1 MNVALIVL
9 GLGLVVAL
17 ALGLRARHGH
27 VMNLEEWSVGGRSF
41 GIGLVF
47 LLLAGE
53 TYTTFTFLG
62 GSGFAY
68 AQGGPA
74 LYFLANGCLA
84 YVMSYWLLPA
94 VWRYANRERLV
105 SQADF
110 FTRKYGSRNLG
121 VLVSLIGVLAM
132 IPYLVL
138 QLKGMS
144 IIVTETSYGA
154 VSNTAAILVGT
165 LVLTA
170 YVMVSGTHG
179 AAWTAVLKD
188 ILMLG
193 VATFLGLYLPWHYYG
208 GVTPMFRAVQQRNPE
223 FLTLHTPALG
233 VSWFIST
240 VLLTSLG
247 FYMWPHF
254 FAATFSA
261 EHERTLRRNAVIFP
275 LYQLVLL
282 FILFVGFVAVLQVPG
297 LKGTDSDLALLRL
310 SRDTFP
316 PWFVGLI
323 GATGM
328 LTALVPGSMLLTTSA
343 TMLAKN
349 VYGGLRPGTAAPA
362 LLRLAQLLVPVL
374 AAVTLLLTFEG
385 GNTIVALLLLGY
397 AFVTQLFPALIAS
410 LLPRNPVTA
419 WGAAAGMVVGV
430 AVVSYV
436 TVGRRSVASLL
447 PFLPEWAQTLNVGIV
462 ALLANALALALVS
475 TLTRRRPGTGSRATT
490 LFTRPP
496 RPQLQQQR
504 GAGSPGET

>member
-1 MNVALIVL
+1 MNAALVVL
-9 GLGLVVAL
+9 AAGLLVAL

-27 VMNLEEWSVGGRSF
+27 EMNLEQWAVGGRSF
-41 GIGLVF
+41 GVIFVF

-53 TYTTFTFLG
+53 IYTTFTFLG
-62 GSGFAY
+62 GSGFSY
-68 AQGGPA
+68 ANGGPA
-74 LYFLANGCLA
+74 LYILAYGCLA
-84 YVMSYWLLPA
+84 YIMSYWLLPA
-94 VWRYANRERLV
+94 VWRYAKRERLV

-110 FTRKYGSRNLG
+110 FARKYGSRNLG
-121 VLVSLIGVLAM
+121 ILVSLIGVLAM
-132 IPYLVL
+132 IPYLIL

-144 IIVTETSYGA
+144 IIVEETSYGA
-154 VSNTAAILVGT
+154 VGQTAAIIIGT

-170 YVMVSGTHG
+170 YVMVSGIHG

-188 ILMLG
+188 ILILA
-193 VATFLGLYLPWHYYG
+193 VAIFLGIYLPWHYYG
-208 GVTPMFRAVQQRNPE
+208 GIGPMFSSVQQKDPQ

-254 FAATFSA
+254 FGATFSA
-261 EHERTLRRNAVIFP
+261 KHERALRRNAVVFP

-282 FILFVGFVAVLQVPG
+282 FIFFVGFAAVLKVPG

-310 SRDTFP
+310 SRDAFA

-349 VYGGLRPGTAAPA
+349 VYAELRPGTSPESVM
-362 LLRLAQLLVPVL
+362 RLAQLLVPVL
-374 AAVTLLLTFEG
+374 AVVTLLLTFG
-385 GNTIVALLLLGY
+385 GGSTIVALLLLGY

-410 LLPRNPVTA
+410 LVPRNPVTVY
-419 WGAAAGMVVGV
+419 GAAAGMVVGV

-436 TVGRRSVASLL
+436 ILAKRSVGSLM
-447 PFLPEWAQTLNVGIV
+447 PFLPGWAATLNVGIV
-462 ALLANALALALVS
+462 ALVANVLALAVVS
-475 TLTRRRPGTGSRATT
+475 ALTKGVRRPPVPEAASLEPARGGSR
-490 LFTRPP
+490 
-496 RPQLQQQR
+496 
-504 GAGSPGET
+504 

>member
-1 MNVALIVL
+1 MNAALLVLAVGLLVAL
-9 GLGLVVAL
+9 G
-17 ALGLRARHGH
+17 LGLRARHGRE
-27 VMNLEEWSVGGRSF
+27 MNLEQWSVGGRSF
-41 GIGLVF
+41 GVIFVF

-53 TYTTFTFLG
+53 IYTTFTFLG
-62 GSGFAY
+62 GSGFSY
-68 AQGGPA
+68 ANGGPA
-74 LYFLANGCLA
+74 LYILAYGCLA

-94 VWRYANRERLV
+94 VWRYAKRERLV

-110 FTRKYGSRNLG
+110 FARKYGSRNLG
-121 VLVSLIGVLAM
+121 ILVSLIGVLAM
-132 IPYLVL
+132 IPYLIL

-144 IIVTETSYGA
+144 IIVEETSYGA
-154 VSNTAAILVGT
+154 VPRTAAIIIGT
-165 LVLTA
+165 VVLTA
-170 YVMVSGTHG
+170 YVMVSGIHG

-188 ILMLG
+188 ILILA
-193 VATFLGLYLPWHYYG
+193 VAIFLGIYLPWHYYG
-208 GVTPMFRAVQQRNPE
+208 GITPMFRSIQQMDPE

-254 FAATFSA
+254 FGATFSA
-261 EHERTLRRNAVIFP
+261 KHEGALRRNAVVFP

-282 FILFVGFVAVLQVPG
+282 FIFFVGFAAVLKVPG

-310 SRDTFP
+310 SRDAFD

-349 VYGGLRPGTAAPA
+349 VYAELRPGTSPENVM
-362 LLRLAQLLVPVL
+362 RLAQLLVPVL
-374 AAVTLLLTFEG
+374 AVLTLVLTFGG

-410 LLPRNPVTA
+410 LLRRNPVTA
-419 WGAAAGMVVGV
+419 WGAAAGMLVGV
-430 AVVSYV
+430 GVVSYV
-436 TVGRRSVASLL
+436 IIAKRSVGSLM
-447 PFLPEWAQTLNVGIV
+447 PFLPEWAATLNVGIV
-462 ALLANALALALVS
+462 ALVANVLALAVVS
-475 TLTRRRPGTGSRATT
+475 MLTRGRRPSPSLGAPGAPDLEPARGTAR
-490 LFTRPP
+490 
-496 RPQLQQQR
+496 
-504 GAGSPGET
+504 